1 MEIRVIDHHI
11 KIFEEGSQAEM
22 VALPLAG
29 YDVIELFY
37 LREIYKTLCVGK
49 ISSDTRLQIDDAI
62 IQVED
67 VLSDKLQSKNLGLIG
82 DVLDSVI

>member
-1 MEIRVIDHHI
+1 MEIRIIDHQI

-37 LREIYKTLCVGK
+37 LREIYQSLVSSH
-49 ISSDTRLQIDDAI
+49 ISAETSAELFDSVEQINEILTAK
-62 IQVED
+62 
-67 VLSDKLQSKNLGLIG
+67 LSAAGLGLTG
-82 DVLDSVI
+82 GGLDAVV